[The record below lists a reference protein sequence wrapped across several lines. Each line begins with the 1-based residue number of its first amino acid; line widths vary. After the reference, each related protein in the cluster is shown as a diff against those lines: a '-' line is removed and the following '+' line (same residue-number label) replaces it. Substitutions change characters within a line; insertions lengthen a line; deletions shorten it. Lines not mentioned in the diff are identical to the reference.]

1 MSKAE
6 PGKANEP
13 EVKEKKIKFFTKEFK
28 SERKTISFNLLP
40 ALTLEDGM
48 NRLSDQKL
56 LLAAIN
62 SAIEE
67 QESQAAKKAAGVEG
81 YNKNVVL
88 DAIKPFR
95 EPLSKDGK
103 LVEKGD
109 EGWKELYNAQTDQL
123 IEQIKSI
130 PFIVA
135 SIAKKSAE
143 AVETTGDDE
152 Q

>member
-1 MSKAE
+1 MSKVVPAQE
-6 PGKANEP
+6 AKKEKI
-13 EVKEKKIKFFTKEFK
+13 EVKIKLYDKEFK
-28 SERKTISFNLLP
+28 PVTQTVSFEHMP
-40 ALTLEDGM
+40 AITLEEAM
-48 NRLSDQKL
+48 NRVSDQKQI
-56 LLAAIN
+56 LAALNTVIV
-62 SAIEE
+62 S
-67 QESQAAKKAAGVEG
+67 QELAAAKKGAGVEG

-95 EPLSKDGK
+95 EPLTKNGT

-109 EGWKELYNAQTDQL
+109 DGWKELYNAQTEQL